1 MTGQGGEIPR
11 ILDVKGENPSER
23 ITFGRLVLFLQVYE
37 NLSLIC
43 SMGIFMLKSY
53 IVTYLQ
59 ICTSTSSASALHHPV
74 CSWTQKRGVLSTSQP
89 PALWQVVEVEPFR
102 KQSQQM
108 FCFVLFLKK
117 VLQKREPRWFLKQ
130 SVPN

>member
-1 MTGQGGEIPR
+1 MINHLEMTGQGGEIPR

-43 SMGIFMLKSY
+43 SIGIFMLKSY

-59 ICTSTSSASALHHPV
+59 ICTSTSSALSFTIQSAAGLRSEGCCPR
-74 CSWTQKRGVLSTSQP
+74 CSPRPRDRWWRWSPLESSLNECL
-89 PALWQVVEVEPFR
+89 AL
-102 KQSQQM
+102 
-108 FCFVLFLKK
+108 FCFLKK
-117 VLQKREPRWFLKQ
+117 VPQKREPR
-130 SVPN
+130 